1 MLTKYQ
7 VKGTFSLLSTTSS
20 LQATPAYVY
29 KDGKK
34 TDQVRTWRGQPIYRL
49 RGALPLIDGEVVPD
63 GFIYVTSENVP
74 TVSVAQVLTLEG
86 EISLRAARGF
96 GLTCSLVG
104 SLTSENE
111 DFSLEMGGMTDE

>member
-7 VKGTFSLLSTTSS
+7 VKGTFSLLSTASE
-20 LQATPAYVY
+20 LQALPAYVY

-34 TDQVRTWRGQPIYRL
+34 TTEQRRYQGQPVYRL

-74 TVSVAQVLTLEG
+74 KTSVAQVLTLEG
-86 EISLRAARGF
+86 EISLRAAKKF

-111 DFSLEMGGMTDE
+111 SFSLEMGGMNDE

>member
-1 MLTKYQ
+1 MLTKYE
-7 VKGTFSLLSTTSS
+7 VKGTFSLL
-20 LQATPAYVY
+20 ATASELEARPAYVY

-34 TDQVRTWRGQPIYRL
+34 TDAQRTWRGQPVYRL
-49 RGALPLIDGEVVPD
+49 RGALPLIKGEIVPE

-74 TVSVAQVLTLEG
+74 SVSVGQVLTLEG
-86 EISLRAARGF
+86 EISLRAARKF

-104 SLTSENE
+104 SLTSENG

>member
-7 VKGTFSLLSTTSS
+7 VKGTFSLLSTASE
-20 LQATPAYVY
+20 LQALPAYVY
-29 KDGKK
+29 KNGKK
-34 TDQVRTWRGQPIYRL
+34 TDEQRTWRGQPIYRL
-49 RGALPLIDGEVVPD
+49 RGALPLIDGEVIPD

-74 TVSVAQVLTLEG
+74 PVSVAQVLTLEG
-86 EISLRAARGF
+86 EISLRAAKKF

-111 DFSLEMGGMTDE
+111 SFSLEMGGMNDE

>member
-7 VKGTFSLLSTTSS
+7 VSGTFSLLSTASS
-20 LQATPAYVY
+20 LQALPAYVY
-29 KDGKK
+29 KNGKK
-34 TDQVRTWRGQPIYRL
+34 TDEQRTWRGHPVYRL

-63 GFIYVTSENVP
+63 GFIYVTSENLP
-74 TVSVAQVLTLEG
+74 PVSVAQVLTLEG
-86 EISLRAARGF
+86 EISLRAAKGF

-111 DFSLEMGGMTDE
+111 GFSLEMGGMTDE